1 MAILGVKGGTDGIP
15 NMIFTVTETWQPA
28 KTIQA
33 YVYVVGGGGSGAGGG
48 SKFVWLVEG
57 VMATA
62 DPNSDGTAIFT

>member
-1 MAILGVKGGTDGIP
+1 MAILGVRGGTDGIP

-48 SKFVWLVEG
+48 SNVNYGFSG
-57 VMATA
+57 GGA
-62 DPNSDGTAIFT
+62 GG